1 MLLDEIEQVCT
12 EFGGDIVCFARPT
25 APELA
30 RAGLLEQAAALRDGL
45 RNFGVAEGSRVGLS
59 LAPGPD
65 LLTAIIA
72 VWSLGSA
79 FVPIDPN
86 EVQPRRRTIVRDGQL
101 SAVLAPRITDELAA
115 LDTLT
120 VAVTNGQVTATSG
133 CATAPSRDRV
143 PDEAYVIFTSGSTG
157 LPKGV
162 SVGHSAIA
170 SYVHSARCLY
180 SVPEQGIVI
189 PSQLPPTFDAALTT
203 LLLPLVTRNVAMPVA
218 DPSSATRALAS
229 LLRDVESPVLV
240 KTTPSQLRILNHLLS
255 DGDIAHLADQGATI
269 IVGGEALDFADLT
282 RFRQPSIAIFNEYG
296 PTEATV
302 GCSVYRVKGDDPP
315 AGFVPIGAPFPGTTF
330 SLDRATGDPQNEGEL
345 VISGPGVAL
354 GYVNAPGNGRF
365 THGGPERAY
374 RSGDRVR
381 LGPDGLYH
389 FLGRGDDQVKVNGY
403 RVELGEIDAALRV
416 VCRGP
421 AVATLTGGG
430 IVAVAE
436 EHADLDLN
444 ASASQLRALL
454 PAHMQPSAILA
465 LPRLP
470 LTVHGKIDRR
480 SISQT
485 IAVRARPH
493 PADPLTEQ
501 VGQRWRTLLNLA
513 EVRADTDFFAA
524 GAHSITALTLTGQL
538 AEDLGVDV
546 PISLIFDHPTF
557 ADFVDAVRA
566 STGDADSQENEQAEP
581 VARDLH
587 RTPSAVQLAIIGA
600 EGWAADPAQFTVTAV
615 ARVTVPN
622 WADLHSAL
630 SATLDRHETLRWRF
644 RLDDHYQITVD
655 AADAPGCTISVET
668 VDLRTAGEA
677 GQNITDRLT
686 AERLRPIDLL
696 SGAPLVRAML
706 FHTSRV
712 DERDSGVVA
721 LIAHHVVVDEAS
733 IALLWSEV
741 VARLA
746 GDRPEPAPDRRYAHW
761 AAGSARPTAMQRAR
775 DAAETLADQLIAGP
789 IGRLDTTSIAS
800 TNSGAVPVLLPNE
813 LVAKVAESAHRLSLP
828 PASLYTAAGAVAL
841 AQFMT
846 DRRFPLFVPV
856 TCRRTQADFT
866 TVGCFV
872 SNLPIPVE
880 AVSPSDLTGDWVRRW
895 HRSVLHATEYAIA
908 DVETLA
914 ARLRTAL
921 PGWVE
926 MPRVSLV
933 VETPFA
939 AKTPMVSWASMPSPP
954 GPPKHDLTLFLTVG
968 VDQPVRGRVEW
979 RPGSFD
985 FLRAEVLTKSL
996 TSALTALAGSGL
1008 SSGNAGP
1015 VVMPPASASGSASPR
1030 PATRTLHDRLVKDF
1044 AALAS
1049 TVLGHEITMTTDLF
1063 TAGAQS
1069 VDLVRLCAAIRAQY
1083 SCRIDLVDIFDHPT
1097 LAELALLVQS
1107 RNPTINREDIL

>member
-1 MLLDEIEQVCT
+1 MLLDEIKQLCT
-12 EFGGDIVCFARPT
+12 ESGEDIVCLDRSA

-59 LAPGPD
+59 LAPGSD
-65 LLTAIIA
+65 LLAAIVA

-86 EVQPRRRTIVRDGQL
+86 EVQPRLRTIVRDGQL
-101 SAVLAPRITDELAA
+101 SAVLALRITDGLAA

-120 VAVTNGQVTATSG
+120 VAVANGQVAATSG
-133 CATAPSRDRV
+133 CVTAPSRDRL

-170 SYVHSARCLY
+170 SYIHSARFLY
-180 SVPEQGIVI
+180 RVPEQGIVI

-229 LLRDVESPVLV
+229 LLREVESPVFV
-240 KTTPSQLRILNHLLS
+240 KTTPSQLRILNQLLS

-269 IVGGEALDFADLT
+269 IVGGEALDFADLA

-302 GCSVYRVKGDDPP
+302 GCSVYRVKDDDPP
-315 AGFVPIGAPFPGTTF
+315 AGVVPIGTPFPGTTF
-330 SLDRATGDPQNEGEL
+330 SLDRATGGPQNEGEL

-354 GYVNAPGNGRF
+354 GYVNASGNGSF
-365 THGGPERAY
+365 THGGLERTY
-374 RSGDRVR
+374 RTGDRVR
-381 LGPDGLYH
+381 LDPDGLYR
-389 FLGRGDDQVKVNGY
+389 FLGRSDDQVKVSGY
-403 RVELGEIDAALRV
+403 RVELGEVDAALRV
-416 VCRGP
+416 ACRGP
-421 AVATLTGGG
+421 AVATLTDGG

-436 EHADLDLN
+436 EHADLDLD

-465 LPRLP
+465 MPQLP
-470 LTVHGKIDRR
+470 LTVHGKIDRH
-480 SISQT
+480 SISHA

-493 PADPLTEQ
+493 PADSVTDQ
-501 VGQRWRTLLNLA
+501 VGRRWRTLLNLT
-513 EVRADTDFFAA
+513 EVRGDTDFFAA

-538 AEDLGVDV
+538 AEDLGVNV

-566 STGDADSQENEQAEP
+566 STGDAGSQEREQEEP
-581 VARDLH
+581 VARDLR
-587 RTPSAVQLAIIGA
+587 RTPSAAQLAIIGA

-630 SATLDRHETLRWRF
+630 SATLDRHETLGWRF
-644 RLDDHYQITVD
+644 RLDDRYQITVD
-655 AADAPGCTISVET
+655 GADTPGCTISVET
-668 VDLRTAGEA
+668 VDLRTAGVGE
-677 GQNITDRLT
+677 QNITDRLT
-686 AERLRPIDLL
+686 AERQRPIDLF
-696 SGAPLVRAML
+696 SGAPLIRAML

-712 DERDSGVVA
+712 DERDSGLVA
-721 LIAHHVVVDEAS
+721 LIAHHVAVDEAS

-746 GDRPEPAPDRRYAHW
+746 GDRPTPAPDRRYARW
-761 AAGSARPTAMQRAR
+761 AADSVRPTAKRRAR
-775 DAAETLADQLIAGP
+775 DAAETLANQLTAGP
-789 IGRLDTTSIAS
+789 IGHLDTTSIAS
-800 TNSGAVPVLLPNE
+800 TNSGAVPVLLSNG
-813 LVAKVAESAHRLSLP
+813 LVIKVAESARRLSLP

-846 DRRFPLFVPV
+846 GQRFPLFVPV
-856 TCRRTQADFT
+856 TCRRTPADFT

-880 AVSPSDLTGDWVRRW
+880 AISPSDLTGDWVRRW
-895 HRSVLHATEYAIA
+895 HQSVLHATEYAIA

-921 PGWVE
+921 PGWID

-939 AKTPMVSWASMPSPP
+939 TTTPMVNWTSMPSPP

-968 VDQPVRGRVEW
+968 MDQPVRGRVEW
-979 RPGSFD
+979 RPGAFD

-996 TSALTALAGSGL
+996 VNALTALSESGL
-1008 SSGNAGP
+1008 SSGSAGP
-1015 VVMPPASASGSASPR
+1015 AVMPPASASGSASPR
-1030 PATRTLHDRLVKDF
+1030 PATPTMHDQLAKNL

-1049 TVLGHEITMTTDLF
+1049 TVLGHDITMTTDLF

-1069 VDLVRLCAAIRAQY
+1069 VDLVRLCAAIRTQHN
-1083 SCRIDLVDIFDHPT
+1083 CRIDLVDIFDHPT
-1097 LAELALLVQS
+1097 LAELALLVQG
-1107 RNPTINREDIL
+1107 RIPTINR